1 MRARPA
7 LAFGATLLLAGTA
20 QAGPELV
27 ELPKDYRTELH
38 HYASIERANPKQ
50 IAEAYAN
57 DKAIASAKKG
67 ASLDSGSVLIMEVW
81 QAKLDAAEKP
91 ILDAQGRRIKDKLL
105 FVAVMAKGTGWGAEY
120 PPEIRNGEWE
130 YAAFDPATGARR
142 QQDYK
147 PCFECHK
154 PEADTDYLFTLDRLR
169 R

>member
-7 LAFGATLLLAGTA
+7 LALWAILLSAGTA
-20 QAGPELV
+20 QAGPERV
-27 ELPKDYRTELH
+27 ELPNDYRTTMK
-38 HYASIERANPKQ
+38 HYASIDRANPKQ

-57 DKAIASAKKG
+57 DKAIASAKRG
-67 ASLDSGSVLIMEVW
+67 ANLDSGSVLIMEVW

-91 ILDAQGRRIKDKLL
+91 VLDAQGRRIKDKLL
-105 FVAVMAKGTGWGAEY
+105 FVAVMAKGKGWGAEY

-130 YAAFDPATGARR
+130 YAAFDAATGARR

-147 PCFECHK
+147 PCFDCHK
-154 PEADTDYLFTLDRLR
+154 PKAGTDYLFTLDRLR